1 MTEET
6 SSSATEAVELSKLTV
21 LYEPD
26 QDTFSNDTRNDPD
39 NMELAWINHHGQY
52 AYYGTLVAKS
62 SFQHSQF
69 KDKLEKL
76 EALLDAKYR
85 NQILSEGGKP
95 TEKAIEALIKV
106 DKLWSRMATLVNTA
120 RMYSDIHRTNLIA
133 LEHRKDMLMQMGAQ
147 MRKEM
152 EGQLRTNFAMGAS
165 IEREELQDK
174 IREKIN
180 KVV

>member
-1 MTEET
+1 M
-6 SSSATEAVELSKLTV
+6 STEAATAAVESLT
-21 LYEPD
+21 LLHEPD
-26 QDTFSNDTRNDPD
+26 QDQFMKDCRNNPSD
-39 NMELAWINHHGQY
+39 MEDAWINHHGRY

-76 EALLDAKYR
+76 EAILDAKYR
-85 NQILSEGGKP
+85 TQILSEGGKP

-106 DKLWSRMATLVNTA
+106 DKSWSKMATLVNTA
-120 RMYSDIHRTNLIA
+120 RMYADIHRTNLTA

-152 EGQLRTNFAMGAS
+152 EGQMRMSMTGAGAA
-165 IEREELQDK
+165 ERDLLQERV
-174 IREKIN
+174 RENISKHS
-180 KVV
+180 

>member
-1 MTEET
+1 MTEEKE
-6 SSSATEAVELSKLTV
+6 TEAGLTSGLTL

-26 QDTFSNDTRNDPD
+26 QDKFMNDCRNDPD
-39 NMELAWINHHGQY
+39 NMEIAWINHHGQF

-62 SFQHSQF
+62 SFQYSQF
-69 KDKLEKL
+69 KDKLEKV

-85 NQILSEGGKP
+85 SQILSEGGKP

-106 DKLWSRMATLVNTA
+106 DKNWSRMATLTNTA
-120 RMYSDIHRTNLIA
+120 RMYADIHKTNLTA

-152 EGQLRTNFAMGAS
+152 EGQLRTNFAAGQQV
-165 IEREELQDK
+165 ERETLQEK
-174 IREKIN
+174 IREKIS
-180 KVV
+180 KVA